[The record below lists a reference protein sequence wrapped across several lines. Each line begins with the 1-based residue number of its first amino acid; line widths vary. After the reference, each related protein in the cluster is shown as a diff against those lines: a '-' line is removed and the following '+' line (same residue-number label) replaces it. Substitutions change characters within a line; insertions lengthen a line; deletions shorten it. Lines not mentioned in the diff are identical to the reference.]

1 MREDEW
7 IMLVDEELAKIRIH
21 KLGQDISFSHF
32 LPHGGWYMSEA
43 EQADWLTARLTFALG
58 ELCREAD
65 SGELGR
71 AWQWLYGAIRFLHT
85 ECNEDDH
92 NFATILRLID
102 LDRPMRAH
110 LFPIPEEY
118 PDPYKAIR
126 TEYEPPEI
134 FSCLEE
140 AMVRVAAGPHPLRL
154 GVALPHVE

>member
-7 IMLVDEELAKIRIH
+7 IMLVDEELAKLRIH
-21 KLGQDISFSHF
+21 QLGQDIPFSHF
-32 LPHGGWYMSEA
+32 LPHGGRYMSEA

-65 SGELGR
+65 SGELSR
-71 AWQWLYGAIRFLHT
+71 AWQWLCGATLFLLR

-92 NFATILRLID
+92 NFAAILRLVD
-102 LDRPMRAH
+102 LEGPMRKH
-110 LFPIPEEY
+110 LFQNLEEY

-134 FSCLEE
+134 FGCLEE
-140 AMVRVAAGPHPLRL
+140 AMVRVAGAVQPPPQDEGHPTS
-154 GVALPHVE
+154 G

>member
-7 IMLVDEELAKIRIH
+7 IMLVDEELAKLRIH
-21 KLGQDISFSHF
+21 KLGQDIPFSHF
-32 LPHGGWYMSEA
+32 LPRGGRYMSEA

-65 SGELGR
+65 SGELSR
-71 AWQWLYGAIRFLHT
+71 AWQWLYGATLFLLR

-92 NFATILRLID
+92 NFAAILRLVD
-102 LDRPMRAH
+102 LERPMRAH

-126 TEYEPPEI
+126 AEYEPPEI
-134 FSCLEE
+134 FSCLDE
-140 AMVRVAAGPHPLRL
+140 AMVRVAGVVHPLPQ
-154 GVALPHVE
+154 GIDYPISG